1 MSPTIFRQRGY
12 RFFFYS
18 REEERMHVHVYCEDG
33 EAKYWLEPNVELAR
47 NYRLS
52 AQQLREIQ
60 SIVEVHEDEF
70 KAVWRDFF
78 GR

>member
-18 REEERMHVHVYCEDG
+18 REEERIHVHVYCEDG
-33 EAKYWLEPNVELAR
+33 EAKYWLELNVELAR

-52 AQQLREIQ
+52 AQQLKEIQ
-60 SIVEVHEDEF
+60 SIVEAHEDEF
-70 KAVWRDFF
+70 KAVRRDFF

>member
-1 MSPTIFRQRGY
+1 
-12 RFFFYS
+12 
-18 REEERMHVHVYCEDG
+18 MHVHVYCEDG
-33 EAKYWLEPNVELAR
+33 EAKYWLEPNVELAH
-47 NYRLS
+47 NYRLL
-52 AQQLREIQ
+52 AQQLKEIQ

>member
-18 REEERMHVHVYCEDG
+18 REEERIHVHVYCEDG

-52 AQQLREIQ
+52 AQQLKEIQ
-60 SIVEVHEDEF
+60 SIVEAHEDEF
-70 KAVWRDFF
+70 KAVWRDFY